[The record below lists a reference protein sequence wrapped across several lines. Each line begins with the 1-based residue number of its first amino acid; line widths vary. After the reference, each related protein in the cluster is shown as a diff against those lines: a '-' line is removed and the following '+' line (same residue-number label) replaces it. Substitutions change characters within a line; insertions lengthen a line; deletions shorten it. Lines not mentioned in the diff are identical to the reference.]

1 MSKTQTL
8 PQDVYIYRLAAPEA
22 MAQASL
28 SGAFA
33 GEALDDRDG
42 YIHCSRREQLEDT
55 LSLHFDG
62 VERLALAKIRVA
74 SVNDRLKWEKSRGG
88 ALFPHLYGPLPFS
101 AIESVRLIRRNDEG
115 DWVLPS
121 DLEQGL

>member
-1 MSKTQTL
+1 MSKAQSI
-8 PQDVYIYRLAAPEA
+8 PQDIYIYRLAAPEV
-22 MAQASL
+22 MAQAL
-28 SGAFA
+28 PSGAFA
-33 GEALDDRDG
+33 GEVLDARDG
-42 YIHCSRREQLEDT
+42 YIHCSRRTQLEDT

-62 VERLALAKIRVA
+62 VERLALAKICVEA
-74 SVNDRLKWEKSRGG
+74 VGDILKWEASRGG

-101 AIESVRLIRRNDEG
+101 AIESVRLIRRNEEG